1 MKRKNKTLLLL
12 LVLILLLAG
21 SAAAYF
27 YRFGGQ
33 SVPSPSPS
41 SSDGP
46 SASPTPSREPVV
58 KNNIILESPL
68 SGDQVS
74 FPFTI
79 AGQGRVFENMV
90 SLRVKDST
98 GQVLYTGNVYANAPD
113 IGQFGP
119 FQKEI
124 GYFLKMPK
132 SQNLT
137 VEVFWNSPMDG
148 SEMDVIS
155 VPVKLA
161 AGETSTIKVFLG
173 NNKLDP
179 ETVCDKV
186 FAVDRIIPKTQT
198 VAKKA
203 IDVLL
208 DGLSYAEMEGGYY
221 TNLNSGIKVNSLN
234 INGDTAKI
242 DFDEMLQQG
251 VGGSCKVTFIRAQIT
266 QTLKQFPAVKNVII
280 SINGQTEDILQP

>member
-1 MKRKNKTLLLL
+1 MVKRNIIVWIIVLLI
-12 LVLILLLAG
+12 VGMSAIASVKYFTDKAGEPLA
-21 SAAAYF
+21 
-27 YRFGGQ
+27 
-33 SVPSPSPS
+33 SPS
-41 SSDGP
+41 SSP
-46 SASPTPSREPVV
+46 SASGLPSGEPIT
-58 KNNIILESPL
+58 KNNMKLESPL
-68 SGDQVS
+68 AGDQVA

-79 AGQGRVFENMV
+79 KGQGRVFENVV
-90 SLRVKDST
+90 SLRVKDSA
-98 GQVLYTGNVYANAPD
+98 GQVLYTGNAYANAPD
-113 IGQFGP
+113 VGEFGP

-124 GYFLKMPK
+124 GYFLKLPK

-155 VPVKLA
+155 VPVKLV
-161 AGETSTIKVFLG
+161 AGDISTIKAYFG
-173 NNKLDP
+173 NSKLDP
-179 ETVCDKV
+179 ETTCNKV
-186 FAVDRIIPKTQT
+186 FAVDRIIPKTQA

-208 DGLSYAEMEGGYY
+208 DGLSPAEFEAGYY

-234 INGDTAKI
+234 ISGDTAKV

-251 VGGSCKVTFIRAQIT
+251 VGGSCKVAAIRAQIT
-266 QTLKQFPAVKNVII
+266 QTLKQFSAVKNVII